1 MSRRAVTRALALA
14 AGVLAVAVLAAGCGG
29 GGGGS
34 STSGTS
40 SPDQWADGV
49 CSALTTWA
57 NSLKTAT
64 TSLKGNLSQDSL
76 KSATDDVSSAT
87 NQLATDLKGLGK
99 PDTAAGDKAKST
111 LDSLSEQLK
120 QDVQTIKN
128 AADNASAGSGGIVK
142 AVSTVSAT
150 LSTAGSQVQTAFS
163 SLQQLDTK
171 GELEKAFENSA
182 SCKKL
187 TSQSG

>member
-1 MSRRAVTRALALA
+1 MRVTRAARTGTVVAVVVA
-14 AGVLAVAVLAAGCGG
+14 ASVLAAGCGG
-29 GGGGS
+29 GGS
-34 STSGTS
+34 SSSGAS
-40 SPDQWADGV
+40 SPDDWANSV

-64 TSLKGNLSQDSL
+64 GSLQGNLSKESL
-76 KSATDDVSSAT
+76 TSASDDVSSAT
-87 NQLATDLKGLGK
+87 NQLASDLKGLGK
-99 PDTAAGDKAKST
+99 PDTEGGDKAKST
-111 LDSLSEQLK
+111 LDTLSGQLS
-120 QDVQTIKN
+120 QDVDTIKKT
-128 AADNASAGSGGIVK
+128 ADDASKGSGGIVK
-142 AVSTVSAT
+142 AVSSISTT
-150 LSTAGSQVQTAFS
+150 LTTAGNQVQTAFS